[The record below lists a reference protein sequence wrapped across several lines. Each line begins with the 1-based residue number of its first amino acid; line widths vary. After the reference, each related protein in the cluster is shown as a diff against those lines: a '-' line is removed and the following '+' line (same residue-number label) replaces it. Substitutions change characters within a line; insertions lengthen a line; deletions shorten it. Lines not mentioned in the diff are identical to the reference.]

1 MRIALIGLLML
12 GGCSTVQLDCPPDR
26 IVTATVNGPDYVG
39 AINQLATLAVS
50 LAAKG
55 ALMAAKA
62 PAPASQNN
70 GTMSINTLAWG
81 QQSYSCGSTPPIV
94 AVPAPVAEP
103 APRQQVVPQVYEP
116 PLPPTMLTPAT
127 ETGRYSRRAI

>member
-1 MRIALIGLLML
+1 MRLALIGLLML
-12 GGCSTVQLDCPPDR
+12 GGCSTVSLDCPPDR
-26 IVTATVNGPDYVG
+26 VVTATLEGPDYIG
-39 AINQLATLAVS
+39 ALTQLANLAVS

-55 ALMAAKA
+55 APLMMAKA

-94 AVPAPVAEP
+94 PVPAPAAEP

-116 PLPPTMLTPAT
+116 PLPPTMLTPA
-127 ETGRYSRRAI
+127 SL